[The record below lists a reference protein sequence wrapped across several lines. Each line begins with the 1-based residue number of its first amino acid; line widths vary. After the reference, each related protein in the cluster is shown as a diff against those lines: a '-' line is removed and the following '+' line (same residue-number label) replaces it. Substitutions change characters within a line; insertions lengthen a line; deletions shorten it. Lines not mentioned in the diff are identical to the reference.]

1 MKLLVRIT
9 LGLIIFIISCIAIVT
24 GVSHTQYA
32 FDKSICTVY
41 VDGLLVYKD
50 SCHFIQVT
58 PVDKYLNSRQLT
70 IFEDIKLLKV
80 KKQYRSNCI
89 FVEEESK

>member
-1 MKLLVRIT
+1 MKLLVETI
-9 LGLIIFIISCIAIVT
+9 LVVIIFIISSIAVVI
-24 GVSHTQYA
+24 GMAHIQHA

-50 SCHFIQVT
+50 KCHFIRVT
-58 PVDKYLNSRQLT
+58 SIDKYLNSRQLT

-80 KKQYRSNCI
+80 KKQYRSNWI

>member
-1 MKLLVRIT
+1 MKLLVETI
-9 LGLIIFIISCIAIVT
+9 LVVIIFIVSSIAIVT
-24 GVSHTQYA
+24 GISHIQYN

-50 SCHFIQVT
+50 RCHFIRVT
-58 PVDKYLNSRQLT
+58 PVDEYLNSRQLT

-80 KKQYRSNCI
+80 KKQYRSNWI
-89 FVEEESK
+89 FVEEESR